1 MHVAGAMAL
10 VVTAVMLAGRAQPV
24 AVLRAGSRR
33 LLALLAAQIVLGV
46 AVFLHRT
53 YAYAMLRTSHVA
65 LGALVLAQA
74 VVLVWESVACASVR
88 TCAARS

>member
-10 VVTAVMLAGRAQPV
+10 VVMAAMLAGRAQPV

-33 LLALLAAQIVLGV
+33 LLALLAVQIVLGI

-53 YAYAMLRTSHVA
+53 YAHAMLRTSHVA
-65 LGALVLAQA
+65 VGALVLVQA
-74 VVLVWESVACASVR
+74 VVLVWEARWSVPREGLNPS
-88 TCAARS
+88 